1 MSSGPCH
8 LCDTCEVEEG
18 CRQAEQARPAM
29 EACGID
35 VFATA
40 RANGFSI
47 DTIKDRKQTPDFFS
61 LVLVE

>member
-1 MSSGPCH
+1 MR
-8 LCDTCEVEEG
+8 V
-18 CRQAEQARPAM
+18 RPLM

-35 VFATA
+35 VFSTA

-47 DTIKDRKQTPDFFS
+47 DTKKETYGRWNYCA